1 MIGLDDT
8 VKQIVHLGR
17 LKQKLTDGQE
27 EREFQAVVGEALAAA
42 ANLPPKPPSD
52 LMDPS
57 FGERI
62 RANVSAFD
70 AALLKIET
78 IVDWLDGANPEG
90 VFNRIVFKPIA
101 AAQGRAADMFAD
113 YMAKLNDALAK
124 VPAATLK
131 RWGDRVTV
139 PELINRETGN
149 AFVLTRQQL
158 ISAALNMGNAGNAQR
173 LADGYGWNETAIL
186 AALDRELTVPEWQY
200 VQEVWDTIDGL
211 WPDIEAMEK
220 RLNGVAPE
228 KVEARPI
235 ETRAGTLRG
244 GYFPAVYDTSRD
256 YSAERNAG
264 KESDLFETLYT
275 RATTRSS
282 ATKARA
288 DQVRRPILLSLG
300 VITRHVGE
308 VIHDITHREAV
319 INADKFLSHPR
330 VAKAIDSTLG
340 PAIRKQFRPWLKFV
354 ANQWAMERSGNEGIG
369 KFINKLRA
377 NATVVG
383 MGFRI
388 STIMQQIAGYSN
400 SFEVVGARWVGPAV
414 AQTMQSPIDT
424 FRFVMQ
430 RSGEVRHRMD
440 SLDRDIAAAVRR
452 MAGDRNP
459 LTDVKRF
466 AFHGIGYMD
475 RVVVIPTWIGA
486 YNKALS
492 EGSAEEE
499 AVYAADKAVRQSQGA
514 GGAKDLAAVARGT
527 GQWGQAL
534 KLMTMFYSYMSAV
547 YQRQRTLGRDI
558 RQARREDIP
567 ALMARA
573 WWLVVV
579 PPILSEILAGRGP
592 GDDEDWGWWSL
603 KLMMFQGLGAIPM
616 ARDIARPV
624 WDGVTGGKPFDYQL
638 SPLQRTGQAGVEVAK
653 DVGRMARGDET
664 KHATKD
670 ALEATGYW
678 TGLVPG
684 QFATATQF
692 LVDVG
697 EGDQDPESIR
707 DWYQGLTTGKVKQH

>member
-1 MIGLDDT
+1 MGAGAGGSRARSRRSALLRRDARQTHWTRLSVEQMLGLDDT

-17 LKQKLTDGQE
+17 LKQKLIDGQE
-27 EREFQAVVGEALAAA
+27 EREFQAVVGEAVAAA

-52 LMDPS
+52 MMEPS
-57 FGERI
+57 FGDRL

-70 AALLKIET
+70 SALLKIET

-101 AAQGRAADMFAD
+101 GAQGRAADMFAD

-149 AFVLTRQQL
+149 PFVLTRQQL

-235 ETRAGTLRG
+235 ETKAGTLRG

-330 VAKAIDSTLG
+330 VMKAIDGTLG

-383 MGFRI
+383 MGFRV

-492 EGSAEEE
+492 RRLGRGRGGLCR
-499 AVYAADKAVRQSQGA
+499 RQ
-514 GGAKDLAAVARGT
+514 GGAPV
-527 GQWGQAL
+527 
-534 KLMTMFYSYMSAV
+534 
-547 YQRQRTLGRDI
+547 
-558 RQARREDIP
+558 
-567 ALMARA
+567 
-573 WWLVVV
+573 
-579 PPILSEILAGRGP
+579 AGRGRREGSRGSRARHRP
-592 GDDEDWGWWSL
+592 MGAGAQADDDVLFLHERRLSAPAHPRPRHPA
-603 KLMMFQGLGAIPM
+603 GA
-616 ARDIARPV
+616 
-624 WDGVTGGKPFDYQL
+624 
-638 SPLQRTGQAGVEVAK
+638 
-653 DVGRMARGDET
+653 ARGYPGADG
-664 KHATKD
+664 A
-670 ALEATGYW
+670 
-678 TGLVPG
+678 GLVAG
-684 QFATATQF
+684 RRAA
-692 LVDVG
+692 
-697 EGDQDPESIR
+697 DPLR
-707 DWYQGLTTGKVKQH
+707 DDGRARARGR